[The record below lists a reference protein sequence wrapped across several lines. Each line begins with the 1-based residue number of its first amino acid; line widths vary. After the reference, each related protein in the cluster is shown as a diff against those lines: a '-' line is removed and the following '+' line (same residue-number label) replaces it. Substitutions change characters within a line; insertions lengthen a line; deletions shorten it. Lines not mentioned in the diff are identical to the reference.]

1 MKILQ
6 PGSLELRLALRLGIV
21 FLMATVLAVGLFF
34 YLGNRTAGSLTR
46 QDLFAQADDLAF
58 SIDDDRPIMSFDQL
72 VEAGI
77 IESTTAFVI
86 RDQEGSILAS
96 SDEEFEATTSN
107 ISWTR
112 GRAQYFTLGEQG
124 AENQSYTGLATR
136 ERSRRGL
143 VTIIVAEPYNPENA
157 ILNTMLKEFA
167 GTAAWIIPIFVIV
180 TLSVGI
186 AAIRGGLKPIH
197 ETAAQAASIRPDRLS
212 IRLDTSELPIE
223 IAPMVSAFN
232 QALDRVEEGFEVQR
246 RFTANAAH
254 ELRTPL
260 TVISGAIENW
270 DSQTNIGTLQ
280 QDVERMSRL
289 VNQLLQVARLDS
301 GILDRSEKF
310 DLRSCASDVVKYMAP
325 LAIDRQRALALT
337 GTVNPVL
344 IQGNR
349 PAVEDALRNLIGSC
363 P

>member
-212 IRLDTSELPIE
+212 IRL
-223 IAPMVSAFN
+223 
-232 QALDRVEEGFEVQR
+232 
-246 RFTANAAH
+246 
-254 ELRTPL
+254 
-260 TVISGAIENW
+260 
-270 DSQTNIGTLQ
+270 
-280 QDVERMSRL
+280 
-289 VNQLLQVARLDS
+289 AR
-301 GILDRSEKF
+301 ILHD
-310 DLRSCASDVVKYMAP
+310 
-325 LAIDRQRALALT
+325 
-337 GTVNPVL
+337 
-344 IQGNR
+344 
-349 PAVEDALRNLIGSC
+349 
-363 P
+363 